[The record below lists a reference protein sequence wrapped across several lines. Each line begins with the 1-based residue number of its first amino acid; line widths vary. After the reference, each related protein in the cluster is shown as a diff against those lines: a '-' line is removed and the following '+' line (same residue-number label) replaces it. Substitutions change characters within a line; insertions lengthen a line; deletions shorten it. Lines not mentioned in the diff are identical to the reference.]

1 MKNYQYYEH
10 ANQNSTVVGFR
21 VSDLELKK
29 LRDTKD
35 TLVKLGIKGTTSD
48 TLRVILNSF
57 NLESW
62 KQQTQQ
68 SIVKTEVYPKS
79 RTVFLMS

>member
-1 MKNYQYYEH
+1 MKNYQYYAH
-10 ANQNSTVVGFR
+10 VNQSSTVVGFR

-29 LRDTKD
+29 LRDTKE
-35 TLVKLGIKGTTSD
+35 TLVTLGIKGTTSD

-68 SIVKTEVYPKS
+68 LITKT
-79 RTVFLMS
+79 

>member
-1 MKNYQYYEH
+1 MKNYQYYVQS
-10 ANQNSTVVGFR
+10 NQSSTVVGFR

-62 KQQTQQ
+62 KQQTLQ
-68 SIVKTEVYPKS
+68 SFAKS
-79 RTVFLMS
+79 

>member
-1 MKNYQYYEH
+1 MKNYQYYAH
-10 ANQNSTVVGFR
+10 ANQSSTVVGFR
-21 VSDLELKK
+21 VSNLELKK
-29 LRDTKD
+29 LRDTKE

-48 TLRVILNSF
+48 TLRVILSSF

-68 SIVKTEVYPKS
+68 LITKT
-79 RTVFLMS
+79 

>member
-1 MKNYQYYEH
+1 MKNYQYFSH
-10 ANQNSTVVGFR
+10 VKQSSTVVGFR

-29 LRDTKD
+29 LRETKD

-68 SIVKTEVYPKS
+68 LITKT
-79 RTVFLMS
+79 

>member
-1 MKNYQYYEH
+1 MKNYQYYVQS
-10 ANQNSTVVGFR
+10 NQSSTVVGLR
-21 VSDLELKK
+21 VSDSELKK
-29 LRDTKD
+29 LRDTKE

-68 SIVKTEVYPKS
+68 SITKT
-79 RTVFLMS
+79 

>member
-1 MKNYQYYEH
+1 MNNYQYYAY
-10 ANQNSTVVGFR
+10 ANQSSTVVGFR
-21 VSDLELKK
+21 VSDSELKK
-29 LRDTKD
+29 LRETRD

-48 TLRVILNSF
+48 ALRVILNSF

-68 SIVKTEVYPKS
+68 SFAKS
-79 RTVFLMS
+79 

>member
-1 MKNYQYYEH
+1 MKNYQYYSH
-10 ANQNSTVVGFR
+10 PIQSSTVVGFR

-29 LRDTKD
+29 LRDTKE

-68 SIVKTEVYPKS
+68 LITK
-79 RTVFLMS
+79 R

>member
-1 MKNYQYYEH
+1 MKNYQYFSH
-10 ANQNSTVVGFR
+10 VNQSSTVVGFR

-29 LRDTKD
+29 LRETKD

-62 KQQTQQ
+62 KQQTQRLDLLLHLF
-68 SIVKTEVYPKS
+68 YLP
-79 RTVFLMS
+79 L

>member
-1 MKNYQYYEH
+1 MKNYQYFGH
-10 ANQNSTVVGFR
+10 VNQSSTVVGFR

-29 LRDTKD
+29 LRDTKE

-48 TLRVILNSF
+48 SLRVILNSF

-68 SIVKTEVYPKS
+68 LITKS
-79 RTVFLMS
+79 

>member
-1 MKNYQYYEH
+1 MKNFQYYAH
-10 ANQNSTVVGFR
+10 LNQSSTVVGFR

-29 LRDTKD
+29 LRDTKE

-62 KQQTQQ
+62 KQQTQKL
-68 SIVKTEVYPKS
+68 ITK
-79 RTVFLMS
+79 R

>member
-1 MKNYQYYEH
+1 MKNYQYYSH
-10 ANQNSTVVGFR
+10 ADQSSNVVGFR
-21 VSDLELKK
+21 VSDSELKK
-29 LRDTKD
+29 LRDTKE

-68 SIVKTEVYPKS
+68 SFAKS
-79 RTVFLMS
+79 

>member
-1 MKNYQYYEH
+1 MNNYQYFSH
-10 ANQNSTVVGFR
+10 VNQSSTVVGFR

-29 LRDTKD
+29 LRDTKE

-48 TLRVILNSF
+48 SLRVILNSF

-68 SIVKTEVYPKS
+68 SFAKS
-79 RTVFLMS
+79 

>member
-1 MKNYQYYEH
+1 MNNYQYFSH
-10 ANQNSTVVGFR
+10 VNQSSTVVGFR
-21 VSDLELKK
+21 VSDSELKK
-29 LRDTKD
+29 LRDTKE
-35 TLVKLGIKGTTSD
+35 TLVKVGIKGTTSD

-68 SIVKTEVYPKS
+68 LITKT
-79 RTVFLMS
+79 

>member
-1 MKNYQYYEH
+1 MKNYQYYVH
-10 ANQNSTVVGFR
+10 ANQSSTVVGFR

-29 LRDTKD
+29 LRDKKE

-68 SIVKTEVYPKS
+68 LISKS
-79 RTVFLMS
+79 

>member
-1 MKNYQYYEH
+1 MNNYQYFSH
-10 ANQNSTVVGFR
+10 VNQSSTVVGFR

-29 LRDTKD
+29 LRDSKE

-68 SIVKTEVYPKS
+68 SFAKS
-79 RTVFLMS
+79 

>member
-1 MKNYQYYEH
+1 MKNYQYYVH
-10 ANQNSTVVGFR
+10 ANQSSTVVGFR

-29 LRDTKD
+29 LRDTKE
-35 TLVKLGIKGTTSD
+35 TLVQLGIKGTTSD

-68 SIVKTEVYPKS
+68 LITK
-79 RTVFLMS
+79 R

>member
-1 MKNYQYYEH
+1 MKNYQYYVQS
-10 ANQNSTVVGFR
+10 NQSSTVVGLR
-21 VSDLELKK
+21 VSDSELKK
-29 LRDTKD
+29 LRDTKE

-68 SIVKTEVYPKS
+68 SIVKT
-79 RTVFLMS
+79 

>member
-1 MKNYQYYEH
+1 MKNYQYYAH
-10 ANQNSTVVGFR
+10 ANQSSTVVGFR

-35 TLVKLGIKGTTSD
+35 TLVKLGVKGTTSD

-68 SIVKTEVYPKS
+68 LITK
-79 RTVFLMS
+79 R

>member
-1 MKNYQYYEH
+1 MKNYQYYTH
-10 ANQNSTVVGFR
+10 TNQSSTVVGFR

-29 LRDTKD
+29 LRDTKE

-68 SIVKTEVYPKS
+68 LITKT
-79 RTVFLMS
+79 

>member
-1 MKNYQYYEH
+1 MKNFQYFSH
-10 ANQNSTVVGFR
+10 VKQSSTVVGFR
-21 VSDLELKK
+21 VSDSELKK

-35 TLVKLGIKGTTSD
+35 TLVKLGVKGTTSD

-68 SIVKTEVYPKS
+68 LITKS
-79 RTVFLMS
+79 

>member
-1 MKNYQYYEH
+1 MKNFQYFSH
-10 ANQNSTVVGFR
+10 VKQSSTVVGFR
-21 VSDLELKK
+21 VSDSELKK
-29 LRDTKD
+29 LRDTKE
-35 TLVKLGIKGTTSD
+35 TLVKLGVKGTTSD

-68 SIVKTEVYPKS
+68 LITKS
-79 RTVFLMS
+79 

>member
-1 MKNYQYYEH
+1 MKNYQYYAN
-10 ANQNSTVVGFR
+10 ANQSSTVVGFR

-29 LRDTKD
+29 LRETKE

-68 SIVKTEVYPKS
+68 LIAKT
-79 RTVFLMS
+79 

>member
-1 MKNYQYYEH
+1 MNNHQYYAH
-10 ANQNSTVVGFR
+10 ANQSSTVVGFR

-29 LRDTKD
+29 LRDTKE

-68 SIVKTEVYPKS
+68 LITKT
-79 RTVFLMS
+79 

>member
-1 MKNYQYYEH
+1 MKNYQYFGH
-10 ANQNSTVVGFR
+10 VNQSSTVVGFR

-29 LRDTKD
+29 LRETTD

-68 SIVKTEVYPKS
+68 SFAKS
-79 RTVFLMS
+79 

>member
-1 MKNYQYYEH
+1 MKNYQYYVH
-10 ANQNSTVVGFR
+10 ANQSSTVVGFR
-21 VSDLELKK
+21 VSDLALKK
-29 LRDTKD
+29 LRDTKE

-48 TLRVILNSF
+48 ALRVILNSF

-68 SIVKTEVYPKS
+68 LITK
-79 RTVFLMS
+79 R

>member
-1 MKNYQYYEH
+1 MTNYQYFR
-10 ANQNSTVVGFR
+10 QVKQCSTVVGFR

-29 LRDTKD
+29 LRETKD

-68 SIVKTEVYPKS
+68 SIVKT
-79 RTVFLMS
+79 

>member
-1 MKNYQYYEH
+1 MKNYQYYAH
-10 ANQNSTVVGFR
+10 ANQSSTVVGFR

-29 LRDTKD
+29 LRVTKE

-62 KQQTQQ
+62 KQ
-68 SIVKTEVYPKS
+68 
-79 RTVFLMS
+79 

>member
-1 MKNYQYYEH
+1 MNNYQYFSH
-10 ANQNSTVVGFR
+10 VNQSSTVVGFR
-21 VSDLELKK
+21 VSDSELKK
-29 LRDTKD
+29 LRDTKE
-35 TLVKLGIKGTTSD
+35 TLVTLGIKGTTSD

-68 SIVKTEVYPKS
+68 LITKT
-79 RTVFLMS
+79 

>member
-1 MKNYQYYEH
+1 MKNYQYYVRS
-10 ANQNSTVVGFR
+10 NQSSTVVGFR
-21 VSDLELKK
+21 VSDSELKK
-29 LRDTKD
+29 LRDTKE

-68 SIVKTEVYPKS
+68 LITKT
-79 RTVFLMS
+79 

>member
-1 MKNYQYYEH
+1 MKNYQNY
-10 ANQNSTVVGFR
+10 ANANSSSTVVGFR

-29 LRDTKD
+29 LRDTKE

-68 SIVKTEVYPKS
+68 LITKT
-79 RTVFLMS
+79 

>member
-1 MKNYQYYEH
+1 MNNYQYFSH
-10 ANQNSTVVGFR
+10 INQSSTVVGFR

-29 LRDTKD
+29 LRDTKE

-68 SIVKTEVYPKS
+68 SFAKS
-79 RTVFLMS
+79 

>member
-1 MKNYQYYEH
+1 MKNYQYYVH
-10 ANQNSTVVGFR
+10 ANQSSTVVGFR

-29 LRDTKD
+29 LRDTKE
-35 TLVKLGIKGTTSD
+35 TLVKLGIKGTPSD

-68 SIVKTEVYPKS
+68 LITKT
-79 RTVFLMS
+79 

>member
-1 MKNYQYYEH
+1 MKNYQYYVQS
-10 ANQNSTVVGFR
+10 NQSSTVVGFR

-29 LRDTKD
+29 LRETKD

-68 SIVKTEVYPKS
+68 SIAKT
-79 RTVFLMS
+79 

>member
-1 MKNYQYYEH
+1 MKNYQYFDH
-10 ANQNSTVVGFR
+10 VNQSSTVVGFR

-29 LRDTKD
+29 LRDTKE

-68 SIVKTEVYPKS
+68 SFAKT
-79 RTVFLMS
+79 